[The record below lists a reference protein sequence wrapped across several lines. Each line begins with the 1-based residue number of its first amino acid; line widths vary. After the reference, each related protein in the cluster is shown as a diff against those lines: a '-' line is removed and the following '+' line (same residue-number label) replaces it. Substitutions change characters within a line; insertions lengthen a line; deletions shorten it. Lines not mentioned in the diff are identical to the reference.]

1 MHLIFYKKINGIR
14 RLTHFS
20 VRQTYSA
27 ELRDPWPTMSEK
39 LNACKVTSKLQKI
52 AWASDQTET
61 LHIHPRAFTILT
73 TSEVVQKYIY
83 SFIHHEW

>member
-52 AWASDQTET
+52 A
-61 LHIHPRAFTILT
+61 
-73 TSEVVQKYIY
+73 
-83 SFIHHEW
+83 